1 MRQALTPENASQL
14 SPVAQVRIGWI
25 TAVAWSPDGQTI
37 AVAGGTQVRLYVRSF
52 GATPTFVIEG
62 HDAPVKDIAFGRDN
76 DLLAAVGADGQALV
90 WAVDAAPR
98 RVHTFAVTDSL
109 NSVTFSPD
117 ARRLVAGSGK
127 GEVWAWDLRSGTR
140 TQLPYPHSGEV
151 NAVKWRMGSVFSAG
165 HDGELLCRDMSD
177 LRSAP
182 VVTAAQSEW
191 IRDFDLPANGQSA
204 FTVSKDGT
212 LRGWNRSGDM
222 IFRVLAH
229 EGGADCVAI
238 HHTGLLVATGGRDN
252 TVRLWNTASL
262 IAQHGHVGPVAEL
275 SEHTKPVLTLAF
287 NPQGTMLLTGSG
299 DNTARLWSVEERN
312 NGGN

>member
-204 FTVSKDGT
+204 LTVSKEGT

-222 IFRVLAH
+222 SFRRLA
-229 EGGADCVAI
+229 
-238 HHTGLLVATGGRDN
+238 
-252 TVRLWNTASL
+252 
-262 IAQHGHVGPVAEL
+262 P
-275 SEHTKPVLTLAF
+275 
-287 NPQGTMLLTGSG
+287 
-299 DNTARLWSVEERN
+299 
-312 NGGN
+312 